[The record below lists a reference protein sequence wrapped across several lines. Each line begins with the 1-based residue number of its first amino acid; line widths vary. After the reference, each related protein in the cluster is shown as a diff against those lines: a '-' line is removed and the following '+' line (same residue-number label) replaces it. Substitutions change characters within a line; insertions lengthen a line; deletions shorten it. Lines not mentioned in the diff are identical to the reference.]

1 MKTPELTPGEAL
13 GVRVGNFVENSIE
26 RQIVRSKKKAPY
38 LTGDPVRHVWY
49 RVAVPG
55 GITGDGS
62 EYYIYIK
69 KGTQKK
75 LCVIFD
81 KGHGA
86 GVGELFACGN

>member
-55 GITGDGS
+55 GHYRGRIRVLYLYQKGDAK
-62 EYYIYIK
+62 E
-69 KGTQKK
+69 T
-75 LCVIFD
+75 LRLF
-81 KGHGA
+81 
-86 GVGELFACGN
+86 VGRRSRLE